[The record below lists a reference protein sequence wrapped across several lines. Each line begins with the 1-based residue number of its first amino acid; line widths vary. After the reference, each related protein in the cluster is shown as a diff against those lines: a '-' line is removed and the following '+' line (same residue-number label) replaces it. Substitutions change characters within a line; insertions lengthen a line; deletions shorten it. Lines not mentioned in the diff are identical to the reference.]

1 MGELIL
7 ALVVIV
13 GGVFLLHLL
22 AVFLFFV
29 SRHSAIDPPPRT
41 DNSTEGRASAER
53 QAKDD
58 GA

>member
-22 AVFLFFV
+22 AVFVFHV
-29 SRHSAIDPPPRT
+29 GRRSAIDPPPRP
-41 DNSTEGRASAER
+41 DDSPERRASAER